1 MIRWLFEVSNT
12 QVWQCSSRDWG
23 RPCAHLWW
31 GGGWC
36 LVLVGSGHVF
46 IRWLWVT
53 GYIHYTSIQDRES
66 IKKTWEKFRK
76 ILNLPRPSHSP
87 CVPRIN
93 DFLNLPGKYG
103 ERKQANTL
111 GTKMKKYILVV
122 ILKCTD
128 SWFSCSLTFELRGC
142 ACKDLKTRSFSSS
155 CSSLARPPRWT
166 SPSRRTSAA

>member
-53 GYIHYTSIQDRES
+53 GYIYTGRG
-66 IKKTWEKFRK
+66 KYKRNMEKVQANPK
-76 ILNLPRPSHSP
+76 SPSTLPLPLCAKNQWFP
-87 CVPRIN
+87 EVQ
-93 DFLNLPGKYG
+93 NLPGKYG

-111 GTKMKKYILVV
+111 GPKMKKYILVV